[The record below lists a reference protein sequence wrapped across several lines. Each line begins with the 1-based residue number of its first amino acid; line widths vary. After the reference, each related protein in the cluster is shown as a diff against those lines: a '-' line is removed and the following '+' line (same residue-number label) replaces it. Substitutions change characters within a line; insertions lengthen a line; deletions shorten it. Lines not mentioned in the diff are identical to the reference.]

1 MLRNHQCPATTE
13 VISLVVVTFFII
25 FQVNSDHCPNEVSLQ
40 AKLGK
45 TYYARWVNSSIT
57 LICSGEEFTSIIWYS
72 VMKVYK
78 MAVGCLKNEH
88 RQLHLD
94 WFPNV
99 PEITAT
105 YVSYQKKIRQVCLF
119 SSSNGILTSSVSLEK
134 LNALDQSLSMALTAT
149 VYFLGNSIMTNVFF
163 ICKQGEVRNGT
174 CRSQLGNGSYY
185 NGEKTIYTNDEFYKI
200 TDEVVPTHMGRH
212 ECFARINGTY
222 YVVSVTFSSLFSNM
236 SNDTEDISNWVYPA
250 SKSYRFMSEQ
260 MCGSDM
266 CIQAANEGY
275 MLCDAGIHDC
285 YVVDDT
291 YRCENGVPLIDSC
304 EYLANEFNW
313 SCPRLSRNSSE
324 IADYGRNLL
333 SISYNAKTLFRTNPD
348 CILNF
353 TSRFT
358 DVEIRQ
364 QLAKSSVSER
374 HSIASQLLDSMKF
387 ALDLTSTHTENGQN
401 WSKDSETLSTLTS
414 KKLQTISVFLHLFAE
429 IARQTPSVIDLL
441 KSSRKSE
448 RSLRF
453 WHLSSGIRN
462 ITMNSTQGKVIEFS
476 TKPNQS
482 EMHDTFVAVIPA
494 ANFPDVLTETD
505 NIEIVGTR
513 SLDSDVVLVDTN
525 NGVSFT
531 LSVDLSQKSNVTV
544 SCEQLKQNPSELKE
558 LWSDGNCKT
567 IVVGSNFECQCIPSQ
582 GGTFAIALIYW
593 LGSTRIPLIHLHSI
607 SIVNYIFTFIT
618 IIALFLFLIFTRFI
632 GVFRLDQFNIGF
644 CLLISAVVS
653 LAIPHTTDKQPVL
666 CTIIAVAVCYFPLAA
681 FSWKFIF
688 GLNTLVLIMSPHS
701 RYHDLVSKPRN
712 CLPLVWIG
720 YLSPAIIIALWFG
733 YTGEVSNGSLCI
745 GPKTFRWSFIGPIT
759 LVVTFNFIILSI
771 VGCVLLKNHLLTRKS
786 KLHKTTHFLVLT
798 QLMLTLGIPYIAI
811 YIQLLDAFTMLIVVP
826 VAMALTA
833 VLMFLLVAVFDEENR
848 FLLRSFIFTHIVRP
862 SENSSW
868 IAGLR
873 SQCKCEVVSEI
884 RKSPL
889 HDFGRDYLSANDLSA
904 QVLRIPE
911 TRKSESVYES
921 TRKNRTHEHSL
932 SITSHETG
940 NSVIHVN
947 GKLYDDTSYYGEHL
961 GDNLKNERDVN
972 PCFSTSQTNV
982 LPYFNSLVT
991 RILLFVQ
998 YREYLTNSNSLI
1010 DLIVIISFCFTNI
1023 LFLPV
1028 ISVFLCIP
1036 VKL

>member
-134 LNALDQSLSMALTAT
+134 LNDQSLSMALTAT

-544 SCEQLKQNPSELKE
+544 SCEQLKQNPELKE

-991 RILLFVQ
+991 RM
-998 YREYLTNSNSLI
+998 
-1010 DLIVIISFCFTNI
+1010 
-1023 LFLPV
+1023 
-1028 ISVFLCIP
+1028 
-1036 VKL
+1036 

>member
-134 LNALDQSLSMALTAT
+134 LNDQSLSMALTAT

-544 SCEQLKQNPSELKE
+544 SCEQLKQNPELKE

-833 VLMFLLVAVFDEENR
+833 VLMFLLVAVFDEVK
-848 FLLRSFIFTHIVRP
+848 SF
-862 SENSSW
+862 
-868 IAGLR
+868 
-873 SQCKCEVVSEI
+873 
-884 RKSPL
+884 
-889 HDFGRDYLSANDLSA
+889 
-904 QVLRIPE
+904 
-911 TRKSESVYES
+911 
-921 TRKNRTHEHSL
+921 
-932 SITSHETG
+932 
-940 NSVIHVN
+940 
-947 GKLYDDTSYYGEHL
+947 
-961 GDNLKNERDVN
+961 
-972 PCFSTSQTNV
+972 
-982 LPYFNSLVT
+982 
-991 RILLFVQ
+991 
-998 YREYLTNSNSLI
+998 
-1010 DLIVIISFCFTNI
+1010 
-1023 LFLPV
+1023 
-1028 ISVFLCIP
+1028 
-1036 VKL
+1036 